1 MNFPS
6 GGHNPRI
13 DELLAKMSIDEK
25 VTLCHAASKFAVGA
39 LPQYG
44 IPEFGMSDGPHG
56 VRREISRD
64 SWDAVGGEGD
74 LATYLPTGTAL
85 TATWNPDLARKSGEV
100 LGAEARERGKD
111 IILGPGINIVRSPL
125 CGRNFEYYSEDP
137 HLICKMVVPA
147 IQGIQSQ
154 GTAACVKHFALNSQ
168 ELNRNGVNAL
178 PDERTLREIYLPG
191 FEAAIREGGCLTLM
205 GAYNLFRGQHC
216 CQHDYLLNHIL
227 KGEWGFEGLV
237 VSDWAGVHD
246 TYEGA
251 RHGMDI
257 EMGTNPPYENY
268 FLAKPFADAVKNG
281 EIEEAVLDD
290 KVRRIL
296 RVMFAIGMF
305 SPDRPAG
312 ARNIPAHQ
320 QAALDVAREA
330 LVLLKNEGGLLPLDA
345 SKVKNLLVVG
355 ENAIMKHHAGGAS
368 SAVNALYEVT
378 PLEGLQKLLG
388 AAVKIT
394 YLQGYPADHG
404 EGSPL
409 PCEHLS
415 LADKGAGVNGWV
427 VKYFHGRYH
436 NDGVAATAAQTDSVL
451 DWSKPL
457 PGGLSPKTSSLL
469 METVFTAPVSGTCS
483 FILHGASHGCI
494 CIDDKALSMR
504 WENDGPQRVAVDYEL
519 RQGQQYKICVPVQP
533 NTVVDGTRVTLRWVA
548 PDQHNDQ
555 GLSAL
560 LDAAKTADAVLFFG
574 GLNHQL
580 DTEGADRADLS
591 LPGGQNEV
599 IAALARVTKKLAVV
613 LAGGSPA
620 ELPWLDAVPA
630 AVWMWYAGM
639 ECGTAAAEILFGKV
653 NPSGKLPFTF
663 PARLVDSP
671 AHALNDY
678 DEKVC
683 YYKEGIF
690 VGYRWFDRKNIAP
703 LFPFGHGLSYT
714 TFSAKIRRVEN
725 LFGHGARVEATVRNT
740 GTVAG
745 AEVFQLYIGAL
756 QPALPRPVKELKGF
770 RKVFLQP
777 GEEQT
782 LVYELTGRDFSY
794 FHPVN
799 RAWTE
804 EPGEYRLCLSTSAA
818 TAYDETVFRYGW

>member
-1 MNFPS
+1 MNFPT
-6 GGHNPRI
+6 GGHEPRI
-13 DELLAKMSIDEK
+13 DELLSKMTIDEK
-25 VTLCHAASKFAVGA
+25 ITLCHAASKFAVGA

-64 SWDAVGGEGD
+64 SWDPVGGDGD

-85 TATWNPDLARKSGEV
+85 TATWNPALARKAGEV
-100 LGAEARERGKD
+100 LGAESRERGKD

-168 ELNRNGVNAL
+168 EWNRNGVNAL

-191 FEAAIREGGCLTLM
+191 FEAAIREAGCLTLM

-227 KGEWGFEGLV
+227 KGEWNFGGLV

-246 TYEGA
+246 AYEGA

-257 EMGTNPPYENY
+257 EMGTSKPYEEY
-268 FLAKPFADAVKNG
+268 YLAKPFADMVKGG

-305 SPDRPAG
+305 SADRPAG
-312 ARNIPAHQ
+312 ARNTPAHQ

-330 LVLLKNEGGLLPLDA
+330 LVLLKNEGGFLPLDA
-345 SKVKNLLVVG
+345 AKVKNLLVVG
-355 ENAIMKHHAGGAS
+355 ENAVMKHHAGGAS

-388 AAVKIT
+388 DAVKIT
-394 YLQGYPADHG
+394 YLQGYPADRG
-404 EGSPL
+404 VGSPL
-409 PCEHLS
+409 PTEHLS
-415 LADKGAGVNGWV
+415 LADAGAGVNGWV
-427 VKYFHGRYH
+427 VTYFNGRYH
-436 NDGVAATAAQTDSVL
+436 NEGVTATVAQTDAVV

-457 PGGLSPKTSSLL
+457 PGGASPKSSSFRMESIFTSH
-469 METVFTAPVSGTCS
+469 VSGTVS
-483 FILHGASHGCI
+483 FILEGASHAGLNVDGKCLI
-494 CIDDKALSMR
+494 LR
-504 WENDGPQRVAVDYEL
+504 WENDGPQRVSVDVEL
-519 RQGQQYKICVPVQP
+519 VKGQKYKLEVWCQP
-533 NTVVDGTRVTLRWVA
+533 NTVVDGTRVSLRWVE
-548 PDQHNDQ
+548 PGQQSQQ
-555 GLSAL
+555 GAQEIL
-560 LDAAKTADAVLFFG
+560 AAARAADAVLFFG

-580 DTEGADRADLS
+580 DTEGADRKDMK
-591 LPGGQNEV
+591 LPGGQDEL
-599 IAALARVTKKLAVV
+599 IAQLATVTKKLAVV
-613 LAGGSPA
+613 MVGGSPA
-620 ELPWLDAVPA
+620 EMPWLTQVPA

-639 ECGTAAAEILFGKV
+639 EAGTAAAEILFGKI

-663 PARLVDSP
+663 PAKLSDSP
-671 AHALNDY
+671 AHALGDY

-690 VGYRWFDRKNIAP
+690 VGYRWFDKKNIAP

-714 TFSAKIRRVEN
+714 TFAAKITRVEN
-725 LFGHGARVEATVRNT
+725 VFGHGALVEATVRNT

-745 AEVFQLYIGAL
+745 AEVLQLYVGAL
-756 QPALPRPVKELKGF
+756 QPALPRPVKELRGF

-782 LVYELTGRDFSY
+782 VRFELTGRDFSY

-804 EPGEYRLCLSTSAA
+804 ETGAYRVTLAPSAGA
-818 TAYDETVFRYGW
+818 SYDETTFNYGW